1 MRYSFAAAA
10 LAAATLTTSVNGF
23 AMPQASSS
31 GCQPSFEGSFQIKV
45 VSGSTPAT
53 PRMKKRAQC
62 GSSGSLVAT
71 LKDGILN
78 DAQGRIGSIVSNHQF
93 QFDPAP
99 GQVNAI
105 TTSGFSVCNN
115 KLGLR
120 GSTNFF
126 QCRSGDFFNLY
137 DQSIAPQCEPI
148 TIDIISCASGGDPPG
163 DPPVSQV
170 GDGQPQSGAGQQLGD
185 GQVQNPAGAQQ
196 GGAAGEAGEGQI
208 QSPAG
213 AQQEGAAGEAGEGQ
227 IQSPGAQQGGS
238 AGQQGGQQGG
248 SSSGG
253 LEHLAVEPQA
263 LNRVGAEEEPVPAV
277 VELVVGHQLAL
288 RAQEA
293 HSLAAEAQ
301 EEEAVPL
308 VDSPL
313 ETTQEEEAA
322 REEALLNKSA
332 MVSSRAGG
340 EEEAALPKKPAR
352 VKFRV
357 PLDSKGFDKVISVR

>member
-1 MRYSFAAAA
+1 MRYTFAAAA
-10 LAAATLTTSVNGF
+10 LAAATLTTRVNGS
-23 AMPQASSS
+23 AMPQAGSS

-45 VSGSTPAT
+45 VSGSTPTT

-71 LKDGILN
+71 LKDGVLT

-126 QCRSGDFFNLY
+126 QCRSGNFFNLY
-137 DQSIAPQCEPI
+137 DESIAPQCEPI

-170 GDGQPQSGAGQQLGD
+170 EDGQPQSGAGQQLGD
-185 GQVQNPAGAQQ
+185 GQVQNPAVAQQ
-196 GGAAGEAGEGQI
+196 G
-208 QSPAG
+208 
-213 AQQEGAAGEAGEGQ
+213 GAAGEAGEGQ

-253 LEHLAVEPQA
+253 AAGGGSGTQPGAPSGGTSGTQPGAGSGSGGGASPSGGGASGGAPTCASCAGGSQPSGSGAGGGGGGASGGQQPAGNNAGGGGASGGGQPSGSGAGGGAAQQINDGQLQSGGGGGGGGGGASNEAVEGQI
-263 LNRVGAEEEPVPAV
+263 
-277 VELVVGHQLAL
+277 Q
-288 RAQEA
+288 
-293 HSLAAEAQ
+293 S
-301 EEEAVPL
+301 
-308 VDSPL
+308 
-313 ETTQEEEAA
+313 
-322 REEALLNKSA
+322 
-332 MVSSRAGG
+332 
-340 EEEAALPKKPAR
+340 PAR
-352 VKFRV
+352 F
-357 PLDSKGFDKVISVR
+357 

>member
-10 LAAATLTTSVNGF
+10 LAAATLTTNVNGS

-71 LKDGILN
+71 LKDGILT

-126 QCRSGDFFNLY
+126 QCRSGNFFNLY
-137 DQSIAPQCEPI
+137 DESIAPQCEPI
-148 TIDIISCASGGDPPG
+148 TIDIISCASGGDPSGDPPG

-170 GDGQPQSGAGQQLGD
+170 GDGQPQSGAAAQIKD
-185 GQVQNPAGAQQ
+185 GQVQSGGGGGGNAGQQ
-196 GGAAGEAGEGQI
+196 GGGAAQQIGDGQLQSGGGGGGGGGGGASHEAGEGQI
-208 QSPAG
+208 QSPA
-213 AQQEGAAGEAGEGQ
+213 
-227 IQSPGAQQGGS
+227 
-238 AGQQGGQQGG
+238 
-248 SSSGG
+248 
-253 LEHLAVEPQA
+253 
-263 LNRVGAEEEPVPAV
+263 R
-277 VELVVGHQLAL
+277 
-288 RAQEA
+288 
-293 HSLAAEAQ
+293 
-301 EEEAVPL
+301 
-308 VDSPL
+308 
-313 ETTQEEEAA
+313 
-322 REEALLNKSA
+322 
-332 MVSSRAGG
+332 
-340 EEEAALPKKPAR
+340 
-352 VKFRV
+352 F
-357 PLDSKGFDKVISVR
+357 

>member
-78 DAQGRIGSIVSNHQF
+78 DTQGRVGSIVSNHQF

-148 TIDIISCASGGDPPG
+148 TIDIISCASGGDPLG

-208 QSPAG
+208 QSPG
-213 AQQEGAAGEAGEGQ
+213 A
-227 IQSPGAQQGGS
+227 
-238 AGQQGGQQGG
+238 QQGGQQGG
-248 SSSGG
+248 SSS
-253 LEHLAVEPQA
+253 AVEPQA
-263 LNRVGAEEEPVPAV
+263 LNRVQGVGAEEEPVPAA
-277 VELVVGHQLAL
+277 VELVAGHQLVL

-301 EEEAVPL
+301 EEEEAVPL
-308 VDSPL
+308 VDILL
-313 ETTQEEEAA
+313 ETTQEEEEAA
-322 REEALLNKSA
+322 REEALLNKSAMVSSRAGGEEEAALLNKSA

>member
-1 MRYSFAAAA
+1 MRYTFAAAA
-10 LAAATLTTSVNGF
+10 LAAATLTTSVNGS
-23 AMPQASSS
+23 AMPQAGSS

-53 PRMKKRAQC
+53 PRMMKRAQC

-71 LKDGILN
+71 LKDGVLT

-126 QCRSGDFFNLY
+126 QCRSGNFFNLY
-137 DQSIAPQCEPI
+137 DESIAPQCEPI

-185 GQVQNPAGAQQ
+185 GQVQNPAVAQQ

-208 QSPAG
+208 QSPG
-213 AQQEGAAGEAGEGQ
+213 AQQGGAAGEAGEGQ

-238 AGQQGGQQGG
+238 GTQPGAPSGGTSGTQPGAGSGSGGGASPSGGGASGGAPTCASCAGGSQPSGSGAGGGGGGASGGQQPAGNNAGG
-248 SSSGG
+248 GGASGG
-253 LEHLAVEPQA
+253 GQPSGSGTGGGAAQQINDGQLQSGGGGGGASNEAVEGQI
-263 LNRVGAEEEPVPAV
+263 
-277 VELVVGHQLAL
+277 Q
-288 RAQEA
+288 
-293 HSLAAEAQ
+293 S
-301 EEEAVPL
+301 
-308 VDSPL
+308 
-313 ETTQEEEAA
+313 
-322 REEALLNKSA
+322 
-332 MVSSRAGG
+332 
-340 EEEAALPKKPAR
+340 PAR
-352 VKFRV
+352 F
-357 PLDSKGFDKVISVR
+357 